1 MLNDPSS
8 CLRLKT
14 GSGKDVGQQS
24 EFKDRVNVENSGG
37 LLTHELFDNLKKQTS
52 TRMSTSLLLNLKDFK
67 HFFFDYLSPVCS
79 III

>member
-37 LLTHELFDNLKKQTS
+37 LLTHELFDNLKNRLPQECQPAPQS
-52 TRMSTSLLLNLKDFK
+52 ERF
-67 HFFFDYLSPVCS
+67 
-79 III
+79 

>member
-37 LLTHELFDNLKKQTS
+37 LLTHELFNNLKKTS

-67 HFFFDYLSPVCS
+67 HFFYDYLSPVCS